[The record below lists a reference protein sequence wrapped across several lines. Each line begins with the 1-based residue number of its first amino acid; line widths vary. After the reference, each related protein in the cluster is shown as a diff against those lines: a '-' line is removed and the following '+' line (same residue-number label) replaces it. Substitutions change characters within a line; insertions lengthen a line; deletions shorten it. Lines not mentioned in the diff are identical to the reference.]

1 MKLKFELKFL
11 ILIALMINIASAAV
25 LEKDGEGFKLLK
37 PVFKASELVEDYAR
51 IMNLN
56 MSVAQDFQDETFEIY
71 GKNTLTKDQVEGY
84 VSRVLSISFHTMI
97 VDPAVPFIQVIQ
109 SRDARYTTLPVYSDL
124 KALPNNDNFVQFNY
138 RLKFAEPA
146 DVARNMRPFLSRY
159 GRVIDVKHAQS
170 IHILDSADNVKR
182 LIAIIQIVD
191 VESYTKDKKEIEE
204 INEKYRKLLKN
215 NKSFLTIMLENN
227 GIFLIVFMVLG
238 LILGFGIRGYMM
250 KRIEG
255 GW

>member
-1 MKLKFELKFL
+1 MKFL
-11 ILIALMINIASAAV
+11 ITLLFLTSIANAAV
-25 LEKDGEGFKLLK
+25 LEKQGDGFKLLK
-37 PVFKASELVEDYAR
+37 STFKASELVEDYAR
-51 IMNLN
+51 IMGLN
-56 MSVAQDFQDETFEIY
+56 MSVASDFQDETFEIY

-109 SRDARYTTLPVYSDL
+109 SRDARYTTLPVYNDL
-124 KALPNNDNFVQFNY
+124 KDLPNNDNFVQYNH

-159 GRVIDVKHAQS
+159 GRVIDVPHARS
-170 IHILDSADNVKR
+170 IHLADTADNVKR
-182 LIAIIQIVD
+182 LIAMAEIVD
-191 VESYTKDKKEIEE
+191 VEGYEKDKKEIDE
-204 INEKYRKLLKN
+204 INEKHKKIMKHE
-215 NKSFLTIMLENN
+215 KSFVNILIENN
-227 GIFLIVFMVLG
+227 GIFLVVFMLLG